1 MSGTSLDGV
10 IRVGKKVSYTG
21 EFKLKVVLESLQRDT
36 TLEEVKRKF
45 GISSQTLHTWR
56 DEFKQNASRVFT
68 LAIKKHKKNDT
79 PLEQSPRELKQIIG
93 ELTVQNEI
101 LKKVQGLLG

>member
-1 MSGTSLDGV
+1 MSGTSMDGV
-10 IRVGKKVSYTG
+10 IRVGKKLTYSP
-21 EFKLKVVLESLQRDT
+21 EFKVKVVLESLQRDT
-36 TLEEVKRKF
+36 TLEAVKRKF

-56 DEFKQNASRVFT
+56 DEFKRNAPQVFT
-68 LAIKKHKKNDT
+68 LATKKHQKNNT
-79 PLEQSPRELKQIIG
+79 PPEQSPRELKQIIG